1 MSESREYVVVSRPST
16 KSLSLMRAGA
26 SEAAANPPKVEFMK
40 LEDRE
45 AAEIRRD
52 PDKAAAPAMPLA
64 LIQPRSRG
72 GHPAQPLGDVTWGL
86 QAIGVNHNTLTGE
99 GITVAVLDTGI
110 NQEHEAFDHIRDRI
124 KIADFTG
131 EGESDEEGHGT
142 HCAGTIFGSTVNGTR
157 IGVAPGI
164 QRALVGKVIGK
175 HGSSTASLMKGIQWS
190 LDSGAHVIS
199 MSLGI
204 DFPAFAESLIKAG
217 YPRDIAFSRALQD
230 YRDNL
235 GLFEAISELIQSSSY
250 IRQPTIVVA
259 AAGNESRGD
268 EDPNYR
274 VVTAPPAAAKGF
286 ISVGALGRNGAS
298 FFVTDFSNRGPR
310 LSAPGLDIAS
320 ARAKGGLVLMSGTS
334 MATPHVAGA
343 AALWAQQIATE
354 RGRLSLNTLRDRL
367 IGSAVTLTDQNPD
380 DFGTGLVQVP
390 PVKEPKG

>member
-1 MSESREYVVVSRPST
+1 MAESREYVVLTRPST
-16 KSLSLMRAGA
+16 KSLSMMRAGA
-26 SEAAANPPKVEFMK
+26 GEAASEPPKVEVMK
-40 LEDRE
+40 LQDRE

-64 LIQPRSRG
+64 LIQPRARG
-72 GHPAQPLGDVTWGL
+72 DEPAQHPGDLTWGL
-86 QAIGVNHNTLTGE
+86 QALGVNRNTLTGE

-110 NQEHEAFDHIRDRI
+110 DKEHEAFAHIRERI

-131 EGESDEEGHGT
+131 EGEADEDGHGT

-175 HGSSTASLMKGIQWS
+175 NGSSTVSLMKGIQWS
-190 LDSGAHVIS
+190 LDSGAHIIS

-204 DFPAFAESLIKAG
+204 DFPGFAESLIKAG

-235 GLFEAISELIQSSSY
+235 GLFEAIAELIQSSSY

-268 EDPNYR
+268 EDP
-274 VVTAPPAAAKGF
+274 
-286 ISVGALGRNGAS
+286 
-298 FFVTDFSNRGPR
+298 
-310 LSAPGLDIAS
+310 
-320 ARAKGGLVLMSGTS
+320 VL
-334 MATPHVAGA
+334 PDY
-343 AALWAQQIATE
+343 LWA
-354 RGRLSLNTLRDRL
+354 
-367 IGSAVTLTDQNPD
+367 V
-380 DFGTGLVQVP
+380 
-390 PVKEPKG
+390 